1 MTSSM
6 PQPVDRSADAPAKQ
20 PPSTPAYRRQA
31 HISTIGARAFL
42 LEAPGDFDLPAQR
55 RIWALARALRHWDDL
70 GEIVPGMTNLLAIF
84 KTTPEDP
91 DAVTARLLDAW
102 ERAESIDI
110 GGKTIEIGVHYGGEH
125 AIDLAELCN
134 RSGLSAREVV
144 RLHYEGTY
152 TVFAL
157 GSAPGFGYL
166 HGLDPRIHMP
176 RKTVPSLNMARGC
189 VTIGGMQT
197 GVAVLTGPNG
207 WNSIGFADLQMFDPT
222 ADVPAIMAPGDTVR
236 FLPERIEL

>member
-1 MTSSM
+1 MTQPMTLTSSTLAKPPRLASA
-6 PQPVDRSADAPAKQ
+6 PQ
-20 PPSTPAYRRQA
+20 RQA

-55 RIWALARALRHWDDL
+55 RIWALAHALRRWGDV
-70 GEIVPGMTNLLAIF
+70 GEIVPGMTNLLVIF

-91 DAVTARLLDAW
+91 DAVTTRLREAW
-102 ERAESIDI
+102 EQAESIDI
-110 GGKTIEIGVHYGGEH
+110 KGKTIEISVHYGGEH
-125 AIDLAELCN
+125 AIDLAALCDH
-134 RSGLSAREVV
+134 SGLTDREVV
-144 RLHYEGTY
+144 RLHHEGTY

-176 RKTVPSLNMARGC
+176 RKTVPSLKMARGC

-207 WNSIGFADLQMFDPT
+207 WNSIGFADLQMFDPI
-222 ADVPAIMAPGDTVR
+222 AAVPAIMAPGDTVR

>member
-1 MTSSM
+1 MTQPM
-6 PQPVDRSADAPAKQ
+6 PLFPNAIVNHSR
-20 PPSTPAYRRQA
+20 STPAPRCQA

-42 LEAPGDFDLPAQR
+42 LDAPGDFDLPIQR
-55 RIWALARALRHWDDL
+55 RIWALAHALRQWDDL
-70 GEIVPGMTNLLAIF
+70 SEIVPGMTNLLAIF

-91 DAVTARLLDAW
+91 DAVTVRLKEAW

-110 GGKTIEIGVHYGGEH
+110 KGKTIEIGVHYGGDH
-125 AIDLAELCN
+125 ATDLAALCD
-134 RSGLSAREVV
+134 RSGLKDREVV
-144 RLHYEGTY
+144 RLHHEGTY

-176 RKTVPSLNMARGC
+176 RKMVPSLKMARGC

-222 ADVPAIMAPGDTVR
+222 ATVPAIMAPGDIVR